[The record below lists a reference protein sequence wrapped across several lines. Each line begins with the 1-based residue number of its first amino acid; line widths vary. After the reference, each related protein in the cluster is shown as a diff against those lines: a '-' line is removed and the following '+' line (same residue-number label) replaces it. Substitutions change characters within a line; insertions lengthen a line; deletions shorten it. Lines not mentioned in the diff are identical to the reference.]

1 MRKIALGTR
10 LLLSKHS
17 YGYRFL
23 NLCYARAISSVFI
36 CWTLDEARFLKKKK
50 KKKEKKKAG
59 LNLDPTALNQAQNEV
74 FLPFP

>member
-10 LLLSKHS
+10 LLLSKHF

-50 KKKEKKKAG
+50 KKKRKEKSG
-59 LNLDPTALNQAQNEV
+59 SEFGPNDPKSG
-74 FLPFP
+74 PK